1 MVFVTAVPSWG
12 KRGSQQRQQDEKRQN
27 KESKG
32 NVDANVSACLPSSCC
47 PHAPCPGVSLLCCC
61 PRGSYLATAWTPKE
75 GKGTKP
81 DRESRSSGS
90 FSGRPTLHPAVRSSP
105 VLPLGFGRCQT
116 PGLVPASPTIKFM
129 ATHTPPVTGS
139 DGNGPVD
146 APRATGTRGDEQ
158 YHPFP
163 LDLSAGAAHGE
174 QLPGGKRGA
183 SGPRRCL

>member
-1 MVFVTAVPSWG
+1 MAGGHGGWQGCETISVPTFPNVLFAGLVSAVLRGISHGATAWGLDGVLEQLDAKLMVFVTAVPSWG

-81 DRESRSSGS
+81 DLESRSSGS
-90 FSGRPTLHPAVRSSP
+90 FSGRPTLHPAVRSCKCS
-105 VLPLGFGRCQT
+105 LWASGAARH
-116 PGLVPASPTIKFM
+116 PGLYLQ
-129 ATHTPPVTGS
+129 
-139 DGNGPVD
+139 
-146 APRATGTRGDEQ
+146 APQ
-158 YHPFP
+158 
-163 LDLSAGAAHGE
+163 
-174 QLPGGKRGA
+174 
-183 SGPRRCL
+183 